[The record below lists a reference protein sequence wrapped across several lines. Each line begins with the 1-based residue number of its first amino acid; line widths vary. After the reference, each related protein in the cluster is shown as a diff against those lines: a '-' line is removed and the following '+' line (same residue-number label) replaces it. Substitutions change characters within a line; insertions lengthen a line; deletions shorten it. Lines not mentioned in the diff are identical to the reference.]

1 MPDAYEDRTHDMFE
15 HSNHNSSDKSLER
28 ARRMEEPFYGFTKKG
43 TRITKAAAVGPGDRQ
58 FQQMFD
64 HNQ

>member
-1 MPDAYEDRTHDMFE
+1 MFE